1 MSGHVV
7 GKEKLSSSLSLCGE
21 IQGLLELEDEHLFIE
36 QPHKDKKE
44 LGCDMW
50 FTKKSET
57 DFNQNRTCENEY
69 MIIAKDRATSHIGAV
84 RLERGDLLATRTSLP
99 ELQASSHPRKH
110 FVATARAG
118 AGPTAAPGANHAF
131 PTSQTL
137 SWLPTR
143 STRFST
149 ARREFTTRDMRI
161 RGGNSTPFKKNGE
174 GFQIYKNRKNDF
186 EKVENHKR

>member
-1 MSGHVV
+1 
-7 GKEKLSSSLSLCGE
+7 
-21 IQGLLELEDEHLFIE
+21 
-36 QPHKDKKE
+36 
-44 LGCDMW
+44 
-50 FTKKSET
+50 
-57 DFNQNRTCENEY
+57 

-84 RLERGDLLATRTSLP
+84 RLERGDLLATSTSRRTTLP
-99 ELQASSHPRKH
+99 ALQASSHPRKH

-118 AGPTAAPGANHAF
+118 AAPTAAPGVNHAF

-161 RGGNSTPFKKNGE
+161 RGGNNTRFKKNGE
-174 GFQIYKNRKNDF
+174 GFQRIRIKIEKMILKRLKTIKDRNYCCCGLLCLQFSRRRSTVHMQLDPLRKSDIFTLNPCG
-186 EKVENHKR
+186 